1 MKAPIGAV
9 VLAILAACT
18 TPQPSQETEAQRL
31 IRQQQDAADFATLQL
46 EKTYERMTTE
56 ERMRGIVYVQNRITK
71 ILEILFQEEE

>member
-18 TPQPSQETEAQRL
+18 IPQPSQETEAQRL

-46 EKTYERMTTE
+46 EKNYERMTTE
-56 ERMRGIVYVQNRITK
+56 ERMRGIV
-71 ILEILFQEEE
+71 

>member
-1 MKAPIGAV
+1 MKAQIGAV

-18 TPQPSQETEAQRL
+18 TPQPPQETEAQRL

-56 ERMRGIVYVQNRITK
+56 ERMRGIVYG
-71 ILEILFQEEE
+71 E

>member
-18 TPQPSQETEAQRL
+18 TPQPSPQPSQETEAQRL

-56 ERMRGIVYVQNRITK
+56 ERMRGIVYG
-71 ILEILFQEEE
+71 E

>member
-56 ERMRGIVYVQNRITK
+56 EGMRGIVYG
-71 ILEILFQEEE
+71 E

>member
-1 MKAPIGAV
+1 MKTLFTPTL
-9 VLAILAACT
+9 LAILAART

-56 ERMRGIVYVQNRITK
+56 ERMRGIVYG
-71 ILEILFQEEE
+71 E

>member
-1 MKAPIGAV
+1 MKAPIEAV

-46 EKTYERMTTE
+46 EKPT
-56 ERMRGIVYVQNRITK
+56 NA
-71 ILEILFQEEE
+71 

>member
-1 MKAPIGAV
+1 MKTLLTPAL
-9 VLAILAACT
+9 LAILAACT

-56 ERMRGIVYVQNRITK
+56 ERMRGIVYG
-71 ILEILFQEEE
+71 E

>member
-31 IRQQQDAADFATLQL
+31 IRQQHRTLPTSQPCNL
-46 EKTYERMTTE
+46 KKPTN
-56 ERMRGIVYVQNRITK
+56 V
-71 ILEILFQEEE
+71 